1 MNRSN
6 SSTRKRIAVVVVVVG
21 LLVSAPAVWR
31 WWQRPP
37 EGVLVASGTIEATE
51 VAVSFKIPGRVIAR
65 PVDEG
70 ARLQAGA
77 LVARLESRE
86 LEADVERL
94 RASLAATE
102 TRLPQLDTE
111 ITLQTDLT
119 RARIAE
125 AQAGLVARNER
136 LAELKSGSRPQELQ
150 RALAEVREAK
160 AVMDNAQADS
170 ARMEA
175 LYRDGGVSAQ
185 TRDAARTSF
194 DVAAERYRN
203 AVERLDMAKE
213 GPRQEEI
220 RRAEADVL
228 QARAAVL
235 LAQTGELEVAR
246 KRQELATL
254 QATILRDR
262 AALAAGDAQLSYTVL
277 TSPQAGVVLR
287 KHVEPG
293 EMIAAGTPAVTL
305 ADLENIWLKIYIPEP
320 QLGRVK
326 LGQAAEITTDSFHGK
341 IYPGKITFINSEA
354 EFTPKNVQT
363 QEERVKLVFAV
374 KISVANPDQ
383 ELKPGMP
390 ADARIRPE
398 PAAADRTSGAK

>member
-1 MNRSN
+1 MSGANSN
-6 SSTRKRIAVVVVVVG
+6 TRMRIAIVVVAAG
-21 LLVSAPAVWR
+21 ALASSAALWR
-31 WWQRPP
+31 WWQRPLD
-37 EGVLVASGTIEATE
+37 GVLVASGTIEATE

-65 PVDEG
+65 PADEG
-70 ARLQAGA
+70 QRLKAGDP
-77 LVARLESRE
+77 VATLESKE
-86 LEADVERL
+86 LEADVGRL

-111 ITLQTDLT
+111 IALQTDLT

-125 AQAGLVARNER
+125 AQAALVARNER

-150 RALAEVREAK
+150 RALADVREAK
-160 AVMDNAQADS
+160 AVMDNAQADF

-185 TRDAARTSF
+185 ARDAARTSF

-203 AVERLDMAKE
+203 AVERLDMVKE

-235 LAQTGELEVAR
+235 LAQTGALEVAR

-262 AALAAGDAQLSYTVL
+262 AALAGADAQLSYTVL

-293 EMIAAGTPAVTL
+293 EMIAAGTPAVTI

-326 LGQAAEITTDSFHGK
+326 LGQAAEITTDSFRGK
-341 IYPGKITFINSEA
+341 IYPGTITFINSEA
-354 EFTPKNVQT
+354 EFTPKNIQT

-374 KISVANPDQ
+374 KISVANPSQ

-390 ADARIRPE
+390 ADARI
-398 PAAADRTSGAK
+398 DLGTGAGAQGPGK